1 VRNKIVWYQKTPRP
15 ESRHPGSWEKIQ
27 RYRGIIQDTERYRK
41 KKYDATLMH
50 SSDTIGGV
58 YTQDKMQGTQ
68 TASKSSFI
76 FSC

>member
-1 VRNKIVWYQKTPRP
+1 MYSQVLLFHIRFI
-15 ESRHPGSWEKIQ
+15 SF
-27 RYRGIIQDTERYRK
+27 GIIQDTERYRK

-76 FSC
+76 LLRTTACYDILKQ